1 MLAAFI
7 DKTYVRPRAAVLRCS
22 TQGENEKKTGERIF
36 VYSFPKFVVKFR
48 IGEEPAKIDAEG
60 NEARERETISPTQGD
75 GSTDEVR
82 PHVVPR
88 PRPRLKGLSVQPSSC
103 AEKSPG
109 DALCDFAERYAAAGQ
124 IARGTAVTQ
133 F

>member
-60 NEARERETISPTQGD
+60 NEARERND
-75 GSTDEVR
+75 
-82 PHVVPR
+82 
-88 PRPRLKGLSVQPSSC
+88 LSDT
-103 AEKSPG
+103 G
-109 DALCDFAERYAAAGQ
+109 GWFHRRGQ
-124 IARGTAVTQ
+124 TTRRATTSAQVEGVKRAT
-133 F
+133 